1 MLQLIDF
8 SDKGWND
15 RAANV
20 VCNMLGFDIPYPEAT
35 WKTSFGNLS
44 RTDYI
49 ISQVSCDG
57 TEEILRQC
65 INETNS
71 DCCTGYA
78 GVKCLG
84 NETTSSEFNDSIILN
99 TIICLEPDPNL
110 NTGLQLV
117 GGANKRQGEVLY
129 NERPIW

>member
-1 MLQLIDF
+1 MLQLINF

-49 ISQVSCDG
+49 ISRVSCDG

-71 DCCTGYA
+71 DGCTGYA

-84 NETTSSEFNDSIILN
+84 NETTSSEFNDSTSTSNPFL
-99 TIICLEPDPNL
+99 CAADFF
-110 NTGLQLV
+110 LQL
-117 GGANKRQGEVLY
+117 GSYKEAIR
-129 NERPIW
+129 